1 MSWRALTNSTLL
13 VTAGV
18 YAMLIVLA
26 TSAGLFGIWLLVLV
40 LLSLWRYGYAVLRA
54 VAQGVRNMPP
64 PAIESMNPVGSWT
77 LLLHFALF
85 PALIASIAQIWPV
98 GDGPVGSLLSVSL
111 SLVVVG
117 VFPASAAIMGY
128 TSNIVVALNPAAVR
142 SVMRTLGL
150 DYAWLVAACVSLVV
164 GAVLI
169 RTVLLPG
176 FGLLAGLAATMLEV
190 WTLLAVFALIGSS
203 LHAHSDDFDLP
214 RAPPS
219 PEERE
224 TEDLRKEWQAEL
236 DIAYGSLRSGDLQ
249 KGYRVLRALIERNNQ
264 SIELQYWLFDKLSAW
279 EDRQHAFRVAEGLID
294 RLVQIGDTPAALQ
307 LFTHCRRDGGE
318 LVMSAETSAAL
329 AAYADSIGQRG
340 IASELRVGGGILS
353 P

>member
-1 MSWRALTNSTLL
+1 MNWRVLTNSTLF

-26 TSAGLFGIWLLVLV
+26 ISAGLFGVWLLVLV
-40 LLSLWRYGYAVLRA
+40 ILSLWRYGYAVLRA
-54 VAQGVRNMPP
+54 VAQGARNIPP
-64 PAIESMNPVGSWT
+64 PGIESMNPVGSWT

-98 GDGPVGSLLSVSL
+98 GNQPVGRVLSASF

-128 TSNIVVALNPAAVR
+128 TSNIVAALNPAAIR
-142 SVMRTLGL
+142 SVVRTLGL
-150 DYAWLVAACVSLVV
+150 DYAWLVVACAGLVFGAA
-164 GAVLI
+164 LI
-169 RTVLLPG
+169 RTTLLPS
-176 FGLLAGLAATMLEV
+176 FGLLAGVTATMLEV

-219 PEERE
+219 PEERD
-224 TEDLRKEWQAEL
+224 TEDLRREWQAEL
-236 DIAYGSLRSGDLQ
+236 DLAYGSLRSGDLQ
-249 KGYRVLRALIERNNQ
+249 KGYGVLRELIERNNQ
-264 SIELQYWLFDKLSAW
+264 SIELQCWLFDKLSGW
-279 EDRQHAFRVAEGLID
+279 EDGQHAFRVAERLID
-294 RLVQIGDTPAALQ
+294 RLVEIGDTPAALQ
-307 LFTHCRRDGGE
+307 LFTHCRQAGGE
-318 LVMSAETSAAL
+318 LAMSAETSAAL

-340 IASELRVGGGILS
+340 IASELRVGAEVGS